1 MKRKCSLGGQSKKRD
16 AAPGRQDQFMQLRRQ
31 AFVYSS
37 DRETTCF
44 QEEKFEMMAG
54 VDEHLLP

>member
-1 MKRKCSLGGQSKKRD
+1 MKRKCSPGGQSKKTD
-16 AAPGRQDQFMQLRRQ
+16 AAQGRQDQFLQLRRQ

-37 DRETTCF
+37 DREKTCF
-44 QEEKFEMMAG
+44 QEEKFEIMTG